1 MALMDNFWF
10 NVIYSVTPTIVI
22 GLIFWFIMRAIIRAD
37 RNERSSYSKIE
48 REERLKRGLPVEGS
62 LDEREE
68 NRLPNP

>member
-1 MALMDNFWF
+1 MALMENFWF
-10 NVIYSVTPTIVI
+10 NVIYSVTPTILI

-37 RNERSSYSKIE
+37 RNERASYSKIE
-48 REERLKRGLPVEGS
+48 REERLKRGLPVEDS